1 MEERIQ
7 DKPEHEMDPAQEEA
21 ILSLDYISK
30 AFDDTLVLDNLS
42 FSVHK
47 GEFVTLL
54 GPSGCGKT
62 TTLRIIAGLESAD
75 NGRVL
80 LQGGDVT
87 DLAPNKRN
95 VNTVFQSYAL
105 FPHMNVMKNVGY
117 GLKIKG
123 VDKTTA
129 RQRIM
134 DMLDIVQLSG
144 FEKRMPD
151 QLSGGQKQRVAI
163 ARALVNNPDVLLLDE
178 PLGALDLQLRRQ
190 MQKELKNIQKTLN
203 GTFIYITHDQEEALN
218 MSDRIAIMN
227 KGRFEQLGTP
237 DEIYER
243 PRTIFAAQFIG
254 NANILDGVIAGRC
267 ADHLYDAT
275 YLGARIRIYAENEH
289 PSGDAVSISLRA
301 ERVRYGKTPREGFT
315 LRGKIEEHS
324 YIGGTRHTAIVL
336 SNGETLD
343 CRGFWPEDY
352 CGVGE
357 EVYVFWDPKHV
368 PAIE

>member
-1 MEERIQ
+1 MKEKKQETIEQ
-7 DKPEHEMDPAQEEA
+7 ESEPVQEEA
-21 ILSLDYISK
+21 ILLLEHISK
-30 AFDDTLVLDNLS
+30 SFDDTLVLNDVS
-42 FSVHK
+42 FTMKK

-75 NGRVL
+75 HGRVL
-80 LQGGDVT
+80 IQGIDVT
-87 DLAPNKRN
+87 NLAPNKRN

-123 VDKTTA
+123 MEKEKIRRRVL
-129 RQRIM
+129 
-134 DMLDIVQLSG
+134 DMLEIVQLSG

-151 QLSGGQKQRVAI
+151 QLSGGQRQRVAI

-190 MQKELKNIQKTLN
+190 MQKELKNIQKTIG
-203 GTFIYITHDQEEALN
+203 GTFVYITHDQEEALN

-227 KGRFEQLGTP
+227 QGRFEQIGTP

-243 PRTIFAAQFIG
+243 PQTRFAAQFIG
-254 NANILDGVIAGRC
+254 DANILEGEILAQYGER
-267 ADHLYDAT
+267 LYEVVC
-275 YLGARIRIYAENEH
+275 LGAQVRICAQQAHRAGQ
-289 PSGDAVSISLRA
+289 PVAISLRA
-301 ERVRYGKTPREGFT
+301 ERVRYGKEPREGFT
-315 LRGKIEEHS
+315 LRGRIAEYS

-336 SNGETLD
+336 QNGETID
-343 CRGFWPEDY
+343 CRGFWPEDD

-368 PAIE
+368 PAIG